1 MSTVSVASWEEAEL
15 TMPAEPGAPQATA
28 AIAAAA
34 AVTAPWRA
42 PTLETARVA
51 PRESREEEEARPL
64 STSTPKPSAWGSSLG
79 AHDGAG
85 TSPDTTWRKQL
96 PAGAWG
102 GRAGAVVGASSAG
115 GGRGAGAAGTSADES
130 QAMLDR
136 LIQFKS
142 SGQRIKQQ
150 TSAAGT
156 VLGELRHLDALPA
169 PLCHGS
175 LLHSQ
180 PPLTGTTVSSG
191 PLSPGAKAGSGGLE
205 AASISSHLRMS
216 AASSTTATSTSSSA
230 SSLHASSTTPTPAS
244 STSSSA
250 TPLTHAAAPTGTGAG
265 AVPLAPSWAAV
276 SLHLSI
282 EAAHSDEIED
292 EIREPLTKPGDCDEI
307 EDEIREP
314 LQGPDTPHPRHS
326 PPLNFPLSMK
336 LPPAAKPVAPTPGA
350 RRSAPAVGASASAA
364 AAAAAAAGPRPPLSA
379 TVTDELAVF
388 AVPSV
393 PATTTPTTTPPATT
407 LHTGTA
413 PALDLV
419 DLASETMPDENDAG
433 ASVATSPPATTPPRP
448 PVVLKIIVPPSSRS
462 LITGELP
469 RYDGAHAAW
478 AAAQLAAALAELLQS
493 TSAPAAAEE
502 AAAPEEAAAEEEAA
516 AAEAAAAG
524 SVRSDANE
532 YLASPLGGDF
542 VARVA
547 AAAAAEAVDALVE
560 ELELAETASMRTLSM
575 DDFVLLRLVGK
586 GGYGKVFQV
595 RCHLNHQI
603 YAMKVVDKASVER
616 YRSMENIAIELSI
629 LRQHAEARHPF
640 ILGLECAFQSA
651 SKLHFVMEYVPGG
664 MLFAHLRAH
673 EMFSE
678 KMARF
683 YAAEV
688 IVTLEHPH
696 DLPS

>member
-1 MSTVSVASWEEAEL
+1 MSTVSVASWEEADL
-15 TMPAEPGAPQATA
+15 TMPAEPGAPQASA
-28 AIAAAA
+28 ASAATSAA
-34 AVTAPWRA
+34 SAASAMHAPWRA
-42 PTLETARVA
+42 PTVETVHVA

-79 AHDGAG
+79 ASAAGA
-85 TSPDTTWRKQL
+85 SPDATWRKQP

-102 GRAGAVVGASSAG
+102 GRAGAGVGASGGG
-115 GGRGAGAAGTSADES
+115 GGRGAGAVAGASADEG

-136 LIQFKS
+136 LYQFKS
-142 SGQRIKQQ
+142 SAQKIKQQ
-150 TSAAGT
+150 SSAAAT
-156 VLGELRHLDALPA
+156 ALGELRHLDALPA
-169 PLCHGS
+169 TLSHGS
-175 LLHSQ
+175 LLHSR
-180 PPLTGTTVSSG
+180 PPPTASSG

-205 AASISSHLRMS
+205 AASVSSMLRMS

-230 SSLHASSTTPTPAS
+230 SSFLASSATPTPAS
-244 STSSSA
+244 STSSSV
-250 TPLTHAAAPTGTGAG
+250 TPPTPAAAPTGTGAV
-265 AVPLAPSWAAV
+265 AAPMAPSWAAAGSAAAPSWAASDPV
-276 SLHLSI
+276 HMSI
-282 EAAHSDEIED
+282 EAAHDDEIREPLHDEIED
-292 EIREPLTKPGDCDEI
+292 EIREPLH
-307 EDEIREP
+307 
-314 LQGPDTPHPRHS
+314 GPDTPHPRHS
-326 PPLNFPLSMK
+326 PPHNFPHSMK
-336 LPPAAKPVAPTPGA
+336 LPPAAQHGAPPPGA
-350 RRSAPAVGASASAA
+350 QCSAPAVGASTS
-364 AAAAAAAGPRPPLSA
+364 AAAAAGPRPPLSA
-379 TVTDELAVF
+379 TVTDELAV
-388 AVPSV
+388 P
-393 PATTTPTTTPPATT
+393 
-407 LHTGTA
+407 TGTA
-413 PALDLV
+413 PPTTTTPETTLN
-419 DLASETMPDENDAG
+419 LADPDTSMMPDENDAG
-433 ASVATSPPATTPPRP
+433 AGAATTPPATTPPSP

-462 LITGELP
+462 LISGELP
-469 RYDGAHAAW
+469 RYDGAHAA
-478 AAAQLAAALAELLQS
+478 AAAAELTAALAALLRS
-493 TSAPAAAEE
+493 TSAPEEAEE
-502 AAAPEEAAAEEEAA
+502 AE

-532 YLASPLGGDF
+532 RHGEHLASPLDGDF
-542 VARVA
+542 LARVA

-603 YAMKVVDKASVER
+603 YAMKVVDKASIER

-688 IVTLEHPH
+688 IVTTLEHPH
-696 DLPS
+696 GYPNDPP